1 MLIKHLENNDGSV
14 IFDAG
19 ALRYIAKN
27 NISLK
32 AIKGPIILT
41 PHPGEAA
48 DLLRMSSKEIQQDRI
63 KAAENLAAK
72 YNATIVLKGAGTVI
86 ADEKIYV
93 CEEGGPEL
101 ATGGTGDVLAGLIG
115 SLIAQGLS
123 AQDASLLAVATHG
136 LAGSEFVKLHG
147 ERGLAASELIPLIRK
162 KINSK

>member
-1 MLIKHLENNDGSV
+1 MFVTRS
-14 IFDAG
+14 
-19 ALRYIAKN
+19 
-27 NISLK
+27 
-32 AIKGPIILT
+32 ILY
-41 PHPGEAA
+41 
-48 DLLRMSSKEIQQDRI
+48 Q
-63 KAAENLAAK
+63 

-86 ADEKIYV
+86 ANDKIYV